1 MTQEELDALIMS
13 GDIDLDVDVASKEK
27 SSKKDIQKP
36 KEEKHSVDQNEELS
50 AGYIDPKNYK
60 VEAGKKWPPPPP
72 TDEHKVVHQL
82 DDVTKD
88 SEVKASQIFDQ
99 LDHISNGADNIVKLS
114 KEIQKYLQ
122 KNQDIFEKLTKKFP
136 HVETF
141 SNSLEETKQITT
153 TLKSITQNAHNCS
166 DASVQAMDIM
176 QFQDI
181 HRQKI
186 ERVINVM
193 RALAQY
199 MNSLFEGKIDDSKRV
214 SSAVYIAGDD
224 KKDMAS
230 EEDIEALIASFGKQ

>member
-1 MTQEELDALIMS
+1 MTQEELDALINS
-13 GDIDLDVDVASKEK
+13 GDLELEKTPETKESSSIQEEPKEK
-27 SSKKDIQKP
+27 EVSHNSP
-36 KEEKHSVDQNEELS
+36 NEDTFD
-50 AGYIDPKNYK
+50 ADFDAKNYK
-60 VEAGKKWPPPPP
+60 VEANKKWPPPPP

-88 SEVKASQIFDQ
+88 SEVKATQIFDQ
-99 LDHISNGADNIVKLS
+99 LDNISNSADSIMKSFKAVSKYLDNQEDIFQKLS
-114 KEIQKYLQ
+114 
-122 KNQDIFEKLTKKFP
+122 DKFP

-141 SNSLEETKQITT
+141 SRSLEETKNIINTM
-153 TLKSITQNAHNCS
+153 KSINEDAMNSS
-166 DASVQAMDIM
+166 DAAMQAMDIM

-214 SSAVYIAGDD
+214 GSAVYIAGDEKD
-224 KKDMAS
+224 DMAS
-230 EEDIEALIASFGKQ
+230 EDDIEALIASFGKK